1 MPQRHPTHTGEIQV
15 GAHIMQTGPE
25 HPLNHSPALIM
36 AMLEHQPAAGP
47 EPAGGLVDQPID
59 HGQALRPGAKRRL
72 GFETQIALFQVRIVG
87 SHVRRIADDGVERLV
102 LDRAEQVALKQAHR
116 LQSQAL
122 CIAGAD
128 FQGGGRDVDGRDLPV
143 GPFRGQGE
151 GNTAGA
157 GANIHDP
164 AVALR
169 EPAQSQI
176 DEQFGFRAWNQ
187 HRRRDEEV
195 ASVEFPRPGNIG
207 NRFPPLA
214 APDQALES
222 RALIGIQVIV
232 GMRVQPG
239 PFPTQTVPHE
249 ELGFQPAG
257 DSRGRRLHGIHDGD
271 HRFTSLPMLAL
282 AVEFNGLEGL
292 GMDMSRF
299 NRCISVI
306 FLTAWSAT
314 VVPSEAVLSVD
325 EQLEP
330 GEVEDRV
337 RVTSTRMERELLQV
351 PAAVS
356 QVSEESLQTAR
367 QQLQLDETLNR
378 VPGLFFQNRYNFAQN
393 LRLAIRGFGARSPF
407 GIRGIRLLVDG
418 FPETLPDGQAQ
429 VDAIDLEAM
438 VAAEVLR
445 GPSSALHG
453 NASGGVISL
462 RTEDGRARP
471 PELEARAS
479 LGSHGFERYGV
490 RAGGQF
496 DEWNAYL
503 SAWDLR
509 YDGYREQS
517 RTEKRLFNAHLG
529 RELGPD
535 RRLGLVL
542 TLLDQPLGQDP
553 AALTREA
560 AERDRRTAG
569 GQAAQ
574 VNARQEVE
582 QYRLG
587 LRYEDAAL
595 LAGELSAYGF
605 LAGRDFFQQLP
616 SFFFPSLIE
625 FDRRFFGGGLQY
637 LDELV
642 VGGLPGRY
650 TLGVDLARQRDDRR
664 RFRVTPTGARSDQT
678 QDELQRADNAGL
690 FGQVELVLSER
701 WSALAGLRYDRVRLD
716 IDDRFGERLGSG
728 SRTFEEWSWTAG
740 ANYRVSPEHQI
751 YASAGTAF
759 ETPTFTEIKDAAGG
773 VGFSRDLEPQLSR
786 NLEIGFRG
794 RWAERFGLDLAL
806 FRIHTRDE
814 IIVVASEDGLNL
826 FDNAGRTRREGLE
839 LALDFE
845 IRPGLDLA
853 AAYTWSRYRF
863 DEFRDAGQRF
873 DGNRMPGLPEHALFA
888 ELAWRKDS
896 GWYGMIDTLLVGHVY
911 ADNANRER
919 VSGYGLVNLRAGRE
933 FASRRIRVDAFLALN
948 NLSDRDY
955 FSNVRVNANNAAYFE
970 PAPERNLFAGL
981 RVRLAGP

>member
-1 MPQRHPTHTGEIQV
+1 
-15 GAHIMQTGPE
+15 MQTGPE
-25 HPLNHSPALIM
+25 HPVNDSPALIM
-36 AMLEHQPAAGP
+36 AMLEHQPAAWS

-59 HGQALRPGAKRRL
+59 HGQTHRSGAQRRL

-87 SHVRRIADDGVERLV
+87 SHVRRIADNGVERLV
-102 LDRAEQVALKQAHR
+102 LDRAEQIALKQAD
-116 LQSQAL
+116 LFQSQAL
-122 CIAGAD
+122 RIAGAD
-128 FQGGGRDVDGRDLPV
+128 LQGGGRDVDCRDLPA

-151 GNTAGA
+151 GNAAGA
-157 GANIHDP
+157 GAHVHDP
-164 AVALR
+164 AAGLR
-169 EPAQSQI
+169 EPGQGQI
-176 DEQFGFRAWNQ
+176 DEQFRFRTRDQ
-187 HRRRDEEV
+187 HGRRDEEV
-195 ASVEFPRPGNIG
+195 APVEFTRAGDVG
-207 NRFPPLA
+207 DRFALLA
-214 APDQALES
+214 AQDQGLE
-222 RALIGIQVIV
+222 AGPLIRVQIIA
-232 GMRVQPG
+232 GMRIQPG
-239 PFPTQTVPHE
+239 TVPVQTVPHE
-249 ELGFQPAG
+249 KLGFQAAG
-257 DSRGRRLHGIHDGD
+257 DSCGRRLHGIHDGT
-271 HRFTSLPMLAL
+271 HRFTSLPVLAL
-282 AVEFNGLEGL
+282 KAEFNWLEGL
-292 GMDMSRF
+292 GMEMSRF

-314 VVPSEAVLSVD
+314 ALPSEAVPPAG

-330 GEVEDRV
+330 GQIEDRV
-337 RVTSTRMERELLQV
+337 LVTTTRMERELLQA

-356 QVSEESLQTAR
+356 QVGEQTLQTAR

-429 VDAIDLEAM
+429 VDAIDLESM
-438 VAAEVLR
+438 VGAEVLR

-479 LGSHGFERYGV
+479 VGSHGFERYGV

-496 DEWNAYL
+496 DEWNAYV

-535 RRLGLVL
+535 RRVGLVL

-560 AERDRRTAG
+560 AERDRRAAG
-569 GQAAQ
+569 GQAVQ

-625 FDRRFFGGGLQY
+625 FDRRFFGGGMQY

-701 WSALAGLRYDRVRLD
+701 WSVLAGLRYDRVRLD

-728 SRTFEEWSWTAG
+728 GRTFEEWSWTAG
-740 ANYRVSPEHQI
+740 ANYLLTPEHQL
-751 YASAGTAF
+751 YAAAGTAF

-773 VGFSRDLEPQLSR
+773 VGFSRDLEPQLAR

-888 ELAWRKDS
+888 ELAWRQDS
-896 GWYGMIDTLLVGHVY
+896 GWYGIVDSLLVGNVY
-911 ADNANRER
+911 ADNANSER

-933 FASRRIRVDAFLALN
+933 FATQRVRVDAFLALN
-948 NLSDRDY
+948 NLTDRDY